1 VAGDGDVLR
10 VTAEA
15 GDVLLHPLERGDD
28 VLETEVGGV
37 REHAP
42 VLRKR
47 EPAERAEPIVQGN
60 SNGAVG
66 RSQARCVR
74 GGLGVRADFEPAAE
88 DIDDHGKQSF
98 AGVFGCPDVQVQAV
112 LTQSVVGVE
121 PADPA
126 HYLVSAVDLPLT
138 GQILDAENGQ
148 PYVAV
153 SLVLDPALLAD
164 IALTMPQ
171 VRDAAPRGIGIAIN
185 PMTAPLRDT
194 LLRLLSLLDTPADI
208 PVLAPLAERE
218 LLYRLLQ
225 GPQGRLLRQIA
236 QPEGTLGRIRR
247 AVGWIRENHKTH
259 LRIEALCDA
268 SGMSRASLHRHFLA
282 ITGLSPLQ
290 YHKQLRLQE
299 ARQLLLAGEHTASD
313 VAFAVGYESASQ
325 FSREYL
331 RQFGAP
337 PARDVRQI
345 RQAIGSPAMG

>member
-1 VAGDGDVLR
+1 MPHLDIALR
-10 VTAEA
+10 
-15 GDVLLHPLERGDD
+15 
-28 VLETEVGGV
+28 
-37 REHAP
+37 HAP
-42 VLRKR
+42 SALTMM
-47 EPAERAEPIVQGN
+47 PIPRLEISVGQPTTGKAPCLYRSMICFILQG
-60 SNGAVG
+60 S
-66 RSQARCVR
+66 
-74 GGLGVRADFEPAAE
+74 
-88 DIDDHGKQSF
+88 KQVAINDELLSY
-98 AGVFGCPDVQVQAV
+98 
-112 LTQSVVGVE
+112 
-121 PADPA
+121 DPA
-126 HYLVSAVDLPLT
+126 HYLISALDLPLS
-138 GQILDAENGQ
+138 GQIMAADGGK

-164 IALTMPQ
+164 VAFTMPQ
-171 VRDAAPRGIGIAIN
+171 VRDPDPQGIGIAIN

-208 PVLAPLAERE
+208 PVLAPMAERE

-236 QPEGTLGRIRR
+236 QPDGALSRIRR
-247 AVGWIRENHKTH
+247 AVEWIRDNHNAR

-282 ITGLSPLQ
+282 VTGVSPLQ
-290 YHKQLRLQE
+290 YQKQLRLQK
-299 ARQLLLAGEHTASD
+299 ARQLLLAGDHNASD

-345 RQAIGSPAMG
+345 RQAIGSPAMQDEGGHAAVEGAKMAGSALTHS